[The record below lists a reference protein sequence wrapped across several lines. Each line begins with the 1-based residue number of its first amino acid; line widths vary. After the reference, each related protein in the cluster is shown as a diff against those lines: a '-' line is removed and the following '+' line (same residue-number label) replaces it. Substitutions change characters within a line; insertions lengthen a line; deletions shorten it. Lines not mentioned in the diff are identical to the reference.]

1 METRIHEKW
10 KSINKTE
17 YLYNNNIY
25 KNRNNSA
32 SDLEAFINEKKRA
45 SLNKTY
51 KKKKKNSQT
60 LHKKEDGRKQET
72 GKSNMDCFH
81 FLGGRGRQHS

>member
-45 SLNKTY
+45 SLTKTY
-51 KKKKKNSQT
+51 KKTTKLTNSAQ
-60 LHKKEDGRKQET
+60 KRRWKET
-72 GKSNMDCFH
+72 GNRKI
-81 FLGGRGRQHS
+81 